1 MSRRW
6 ILLAALVLVI
16 AGGIPVA
23 VRLLT
28 TSSNPADRC
37 PAAGAN
43 TAGPVSTSSVAA
55 EDYWTPERMRNASG
69 APRPDEGGTP
79 EDCSP

>member
-6 ILLAALVLVI
+6 LLVAVLVLVI

-28 TSSNPADRC
+28 TSSGPGSPC
-37 PAAGAN
+37 PAGSGNA
-43 TAGPVSTSSVAA
+43 AGPVSTSSSAA

-69 APRPDEGGTP
+69 APRPDEGRTTP
-79 EDCSP
+79 GCSP